1 MIVDTPVGCVKPPRH
16 CTRLRLC
23 ISAVLVDKG
32 EVLGCCE
39 ASDINEGNNYILVET
54 FNVSPIDTVFL
65 LDFVSK
71 TCGYSPAL
79 SG

>member
-23 ISAVLVDKG
+23 ISAVLVDNG